1 MRGLSLFAYPLCYI
15 YSNPH
20 ELYLA
25 TRELWVRYCYC
36 PNTLGLPSS
45 LSSTL
50 ALIPTLTQTRCA
62 TGASCTAYRRSQ
74 ARCCPT
80 PTPTLAPTLT
90 LTPTL
95 TPTPTPTPAPSQA
108 PRCHCR
114 TSSMHIPCMHHA
126 YTMHIPCTYHAC
138 TMHMHIPGT
147 LLPLLHLFQSLLLL
161 HAPQLCAHLQR
172 LGLQPA
178 RLAAPWIAFA
188 FAGYLPPEQAHHA
201 T

>member
-1 MRGLSLFAYPLCYI
+1 
-15 YSNPH
+15 
-20 ELYLA
+20 
-25 TRELWVRYCYC
+25 
-36 PNTLGLPSS
+36 
-45 LSSTL
+45 
-50 ALIPTLTQTRCA
+50 
-62 TGASCTAYRRSQ
+62 
-74 ARCCPT
+74 
-80 PTPTLAPTLT
+80 
-90 LTPTL
+90 
-95 TPTPTPTPAPSQA
+95 
-108 PRCHCR
+108 
-114 TSSMHIPCMHHA
+114 MHIPCMHHA
-126 YTMHIPCTYHAC
+126 Y